1 MILNV
6 IKYDGG
12 HKKVIHLSSKKC
24 SVLFVELEIL
34 KKEGQKN
41 IQVNYYFFNKSSAIT
56 IRCQR
61 INKSLL
67 VCGENETK

>member
-12 HKKVIHLSSKKC
+12 HKKVILLSSKKC

-34 KKEGQKN
+34 KKTGQKN
-41 IQVNYYFFNKSSAIT
+41 IQVNFF
-56 IRCQR
+56 
-61 INKSLL
+61 
-67 VCGENETK
+67 